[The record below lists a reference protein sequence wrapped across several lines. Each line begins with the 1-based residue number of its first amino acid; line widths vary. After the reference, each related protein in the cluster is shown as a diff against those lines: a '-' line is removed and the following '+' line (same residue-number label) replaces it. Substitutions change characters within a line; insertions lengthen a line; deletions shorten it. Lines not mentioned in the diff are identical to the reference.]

1 MFMLN
6 NNPLPVG
13 RAFVHDGIQ
22 YPANW
27 LRLASAAEK
36 AAIGIT
42 EVADPVRADDRFYW
56 NGDITNPKE
65 LADREE
71 VDAEG
76 NPMWV
81 QVLGVVDGEPA
92 MVDSD
97 ERLVTKGLKSQ
108 WIAQVK
114 DTAGKMLA
122 ATDWMVIRKAERG
135 TDIPTATAAHRAAIL
150 AEAERLETAIAGAAD
165 IDAFIAVVQDQR
177 WPEA

>member
-13 RAFVHDGIQ
+13 RAFTANGIQ

-56 NGDITNPKE
+56 NGDVNNPKE

-76 NPMWV
+76 NPKWV
-81 QVLGVVDGEPA
+81 QVLGEVDGEPA

-114 DTAGKMLA
+114 DTAGKQLA
-122 ATDWMVIRKAERG
+122 ATDWMVIRKAER
-135 TDIPTATAAHRAAIL
+135 DVAIPADVVAKRAAII
-150 AEAERLETAIAGAAD
+150 AEADRLEAAITAAND
-165 IDAFIAVVQDQR
+165 INAFISVVSDQR
-177 WPEA
+177 WGE

>member
-13 RAFVHDGIQ
+13 RAFTANGIQ

-56 NGDITNPKE
+56 NGDINLPKE
-65 LADREE
+65 LNDREE
-71 VDAEG
+71 VDEDG
-76 NPMWV
+76 NPMYV
-81 QVLGVVDGEPA
+81 KVLGEVDGEPA

-97 ERLVTKGLKSQ
+97 ERLVTKGLKSV
-108 WIAQVK
+108 WTAQVK
-114 DTAGKMLA
+114 DTAGKQLA
-122 ATDWMVIRKAERG
+122 DTDWMVIRKAER
-135 TDIPTATAAHRAAIL
+135 DVAIPADVAAKRAAII
-150 AEAERLETAIAGAAD
+150 AEADRLEAAIAAATD
-165 IDAFIAVVQDQR
+165 VAALIAVVSDQR
-177 WPEA
+177 WGE